1 MKALDS
7 YVFVVSSM
15 HEFPLESTIVTSD
28 GLESPTQ
35 QNFPPSFSIDNDN
48 KRF

>member
-1 MKALDS
+1 MKALDANDD
-7 YVFVVSSM
+7 VDFSM
-15 HEFPLESTIVTSD
+15 HDFPLESTIVTSD